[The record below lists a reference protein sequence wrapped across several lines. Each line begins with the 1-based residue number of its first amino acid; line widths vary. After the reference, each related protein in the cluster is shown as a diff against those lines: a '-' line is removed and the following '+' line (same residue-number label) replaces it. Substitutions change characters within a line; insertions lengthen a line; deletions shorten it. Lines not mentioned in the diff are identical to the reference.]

1 MSEDARV
8 SEDTKTPVERAVEQA
23 VDVFVHA
30 PIGLVFDGPGSL
42 PALIKAGRAQVAN
55 ARLIGQFA
63 IQQGQVEATRALA
76 RVQAQAAGVLGLLGH
91 ADGAPRSVSTQSRP
105 AEHAAPAEPAE
116 PADHAAPAEAEMPA
130 AELAIPDYDSLSAS
144 QVVTR
149 LAGLS
154 AAELDAVRAYETAN
168 RGRKTILSKIAQL
181 ERS

>member
-1 MSEDARV
+1 MREDARV
-8 SEDTKTPVERAVEQA
+8 SEDTKTPVERVVEQA

-30 PIGLVFDGPGSL
+30 PIGLVFEGPGSL
-42 PALIKAGRAQVAN
+42 PALIKAGRTQVAN

-76 RVQAQAAGVLGLLGH
+76 RVQEQAAGVLGLLGQ
-91 ADGAPRSVSTQSRP
+91 ADGSPRSVPTPSRP
-105 AEHAAPAEPAE
+105 AGHAAPAELADGAVPAE
-116 PADHAAPAEAEMPA
+116 PDLPA

-181 ERS
+181 QRS